1 VREQFTGV
9 IDERMPES
17 FERGD
22 VAPVALY
29 RIGHTDDSNE
39 FMFHD
44 SWFLPGCFVFD
55 LPSTATRKHARHRFA
70 LRFARRNGDL
80 TRILP
85 ERRLHAQ
92 LDFGLTS
99 LSPCT
104 SDEAKRSLNP
114 TEEHASAL
122 DRPC

>member
-1 VREQFTGV
+1 
-9 IDERMPES
+9 MPES

-29 RIGHTDDSNE
+29 RMGHTDDSNE

-80 TRILP
+80 TRICPSGVFTHNWTLVLLAFP
-85 ERRLHAQ
+85 HAP
-92 LDFGLTS
+92 LT
-99 LSPCT
+99 
-104 SDEAKRSLNP
+104 KLNV
-114 TEEHASAL
+114 
-122 DRPC
+122 R